1 LVKLAARALTA
12 CHLPAVARRLVT
24 EVDTALE
31 EICDLEAARAV
42 GDPLL
47 VAESLVEVARF
58 HACSPAGA
66 LAGFADAPAALDRRV
81 SALCSPPWSE
91 SSAKSRAAVWVA
103 LNGVLLLALALVF
116 DRQLHD
122 VTEALLRY
130 MEEHELLCVQRQQP
144 GRITWEPLGGFQAAV
159 RRSTAAFGSGKKLF
173 MLSNAQTVAAT
184 LMPLEAGYIHVTLA
198 ADARGFRRGFLAG
211 GIASVSVGVAATAV
225 LAVLTP
231 FIVVALAPLP
241 LSLGLGYGAV
251 RQYHP
256 KLARIQLGLER
267 VLDHLQQDGVRT
279 RQLPP
284 PRPGIVNLL
293 ADEVRKA
300 LKS

>member
-1 LVKLAARALTA
+1 MGG
-12 CHLPAVARRLVT
+12 LVT
-24 EVDTALE
+24 RREVVRL
-31 EICDLEAARAV
+31 CRCAAGGLA
-42 GDPLL
+42 
-47 VAESLVEVARF
+47 F
-58 HACSPAGA
+58 H
-66 LAGFADAPAALDRRV
+66 
-81 SALCSPPWSE
+81 
-91 SSAKSRAAVWVA
+91 
-103 LNGVLLLALALVF
+103 
-116 DRQLHD
+116 
-122 VTEALLRY
+122 
-130 MEEHELLCVQRQQP
+130 
-144 GRITWEPLGGFQAAV
+144 
-159 RRSTAAFGSGKKLF
+159 
-173 MLSNAQTVAAT
+173 
-184 LMPLEAGYIHVTLA
+184 
-198 ADARGFRRGFLAG
+198 DARGFRRGFLAG

-241 LSLGLGYGAV
+241 LALGLGYGAV

-284 PRPGIVNLL
+284 ARPGLVNLL